1 MNIGDIIIVKAGEK
15 IPLDGVVV
23 EGISSLNTSALTG
36 ESVPRGVKPG
46 KEVISG
52 CINLNGLLR
61 VKAVSYTHLDVYK
74 RQV

>member
-46 KEVISG
+46 KEVISLSL
-52 CINLNGLLR
+52 IHISITSPAR
-61 VKAVSYTHLDVYK
+61 VISPTIRIL
-74 RQV
+74 